1 MQPQGQNYPNTEIC
15 RKPSPD
21 TYSYKI
27 QNPSRA
33 HSRPESS
40 VSMSAIEAT

>member
-1 MQPQGQNYPNTEIC
+1 MQPQGQSYLNTAIC
-15 RKPSPD
+15 RKPSAV
-21 TYSYKI
+21 THSYKI